1 MPSILL
7 MNHERIAKSIENEN
21 KQLNA
26 ENKEHIMYQKGE
38 CGATNRNCNLFKI
51 TLPTKPS
58 IPSLSNSAA
67 SISTKTILFYAIL
80 STILVLCYFPS
91 LVNAEENAT
100 PQPLPL

>member
-1 MPSILL
+1 
-7 MNHERIAKSIENEN
+7 MNHERIAKSIENET
-21 KQLNA
+21 KQVNA
-26 ENKEHIMYQKGE
+26 EIKEQIMYQKEE

-58 IPSLSNSAA
+58 IPLLSNSTA

-80 STILVLCYFPS
+80 SSVLVLCYFPI

-100 PQPLPL
+100 SQPLPL